1 MLKQLF
7 MRLLPCIS
15 IILVVIS
22 GANATDS
29 TAAKSGFQFLEE
41 PTTPRLIA
49 MGNAGTAMQGSGFSY
64 YNPAQPFFN
73 DDMLLTV
80 GYSPLPGDLTAFFG
94 EGTWNFSNM
103 FTGVHLSNFSIK
115 DIYPA
120 SEQGV
125 DYSIPFTSAS
135 TVVSFDIGYKG
146 DRLGLGLTLNGIQD
160 RIETSTAYG
169 ISVSAGC
176 AYWLV
181 PKKFSL
187 GAAALNFGT
196 STGYNSDDANLG
208 DGERLPRSGRIG
220 AAYCD
225 TLKQIPFSAACDV
238 VYRDVGNKLLSAKGA
253 VPRITVPLGIEV
265 WPIQYAAIRVGKR
278 INFET
283 EIINFGAALRFNPLT
298 MDMSFVITNL
308 EGDVEV
314 KPTIALTYMPSLS
327 HKNKELDKTPAN
339 QINIVP
345 PSPAMEKSQKPIQD
359 SAEIKPENN
368 EVKPPDIKS
377 KPDSSAINPDSA
389 LPPKIDPEEE
399 LPQGSSTDINKK
411 SESENPQDEETGS
424 EEE

>member
-15 IILVVIS
+15 IMLVVIS

-64 YNPAQPFFN
+64 YNPAQPFFSDN
-73 DDMLLTV
+73 NMVTI
-80 GYSPLPGDLTAFFG
+80 GYSPLPGDLTTFFG
-94 EGTWNFSNM
+94 EASWYIQKM
-103 FTGVHLSNFSIK
+103 FAGVHISNFSIK
-115 DIYPA
+115 DIY
-120 SEQGV
+120 SSDKTGV
-125 DYSIPFTSAS
+125 NYNISGSSAS
-135 TVVSFDIGYKG
+135 TIVSLDMGYKG
-146 DRLGLGLTLNGIQD
+146 ELLGLGLNVNGMQD
-160 RIETSTAYG
+160 RILTMTAYAV
-169 ISVSAGC
+169 SVSAGA

-181 PKKFSL
+181 PKKLSI
-187 GAAALNFGT
+187 GVAVLNIGT
-196 STGYNSDDANLG
+196 STGYNYYDDNLG
-208 DGERLPRSGRIG
+208 DGERLPRSGRVG

-225 TLKQIPFSAACDV
+225 TLENMPFSVACDV
-238 VYRDVGNKLLSAKGA
+238 VYRDVGNKLHSVKDA

-283 EIINFGAALRFNPLT
+283 EIISFGAALRFNPLT
-298 MDMSFVITNL
+298 MDMSFVITDL

-345 PSPAMEKSQKPIQD
+345 LSPAMEKSQKPIQD
-359 SAEIKPENN
+359 SAVIKPENN

-377 KPDSSAINPDSA
+377 KPDSSAINPDS
-389 LPPKIDPEEE
+389 
-399 LPQGSSTDINKK
+399 
-411 SESENPQDEETGS
+411 
-424 EEE
+424 